1 MQAELKHPDPGEAVK
16 HSQLHKDTAPIPRC
30 LEIADGCHLFVVHIC
45 KRATTTYMQPHAD
58 AFTPPAPPIQTLKIH
73 TDIVINSFMGY
84 LLAGAFF
91 SGQWWDHHSPWAH
104 PPRRFIPFSTST
116 LRCLLLLY
124 LYCNADLK
132 TGWGM
137 GMGAWGMGRGFRSGC
152 GWCWVWPGSHVL
164 PQRMFGIGCGGWG
177 EEGTPAV
184 NMTQTYRLSCRVKC
198 GNPPHP
204 L

>member
-1 MQAELKHPDPGEAVK
+1 MGVICLLYTFVKGQQPLICSHMQMPLP
-16 HSQLHKDTAPIPRC
+16 PR
-30 LEIADGCHLFVVHIC
+30 
-45 KRATTTYMQPHAD
+45 
-58 AFTPPAPPIQTLKIH
+58 PPIQTLKIH

-137 GMGAWGMGRGFRSGC
+137 GMGGLGDGKRFSEWLWLVLSVTREPCFASADVWHWLWGLGWRGH
-152 GWCWVWPGSHVL
+152 P
-164 PQRMFGIGCGGWG
+164 
-177 EEGTPAV
+177 
-184 NMTQTYRLSCRVKC
+184 SCK
-198 GNPPHP
+198 HDSDISAF